1 MLFRNLPPPLSYI
14 PGGRYD
20 GCIESAGGIA
30 LPELPSVPSVPPS
43 CPCAGYAYAVGSGAC
58 LDSGSDIPFCALYSL
73 KTETENSTA
82 VLGEGAYFV
91 QYRFTARTL
100 MVPDYITLTP
110 VLDGK
115 NVTDGSSKARMG
127 REDGSASVTG
137 FFVCVSPDGGRLS
150 FKINAGRSKMVT
162 GYSFSVAIIQI

>member
-30 LPELPSVPSVPPS
+30 LPELPSVPPS

-58 LDSGSDIPFCALYSL
+58 LDSGSDIPFCALYSRN
-73 KTETENSTA
+73 TETENGTA
-82 VLGEGAYFV
+82 VLGEGSYFV

-100 MVPDYITLTP
+100 MVPDYITVTP
-110 VLDGK
+110 VLGGK
-115 NVTDGSSKARMG
+115 AVTDGSSKARMG
-127 REDGSASVTG
+127 REDGSASVTD

-150 FKINAGRSKMVT
+150 FYINAGRSKTVT
-162 GYSFSVAIIQI
+162 GYSFSAAIIQI

>member
-1 MLFRNLPPPLSYI
+1 M
-14 PGGRYD
+14 
-20 GCIESAGGIA
+20 
-30 LPELPSVPSVPPS
+30 
-43 CPCAGYAYAVGSGAC
+43 
-58 LDSGSDIPFCALYSL
+58 
-73 KTETENSTA
+73 
-82 VLGEGAYFV
+82 LGEGAYFV

-115 NVTDGSSKARMG
+115 TVTDGSSKARMG

-162 GYSFSVAIIQI
+162 GYSFSAAIIQI